1 MAALLSLTQYY
12 LLLLLSTSLFFSPSS
27 AQTKC
32 NIKSVYQLGDSLAD
46 NGNVIRT
53 PGASII
59 FKADRSPY
67 GETFFKKPTGR
78 FSNGRVITDFISQSF
93 KLPLLNAYLDK
104 GATFTQGVNFA
115 VAGATALDNSF
126 WAARNIRLP
135 NWNTPLPNQLSSFKT
150 HLQSTRGNLKDSLV
164 IMGEWGGN
172 DYYNGFFQNKQIP
185 EVRTYVPF
193 VIAGIMRGIKDVI
206 SQGATRVLVPGI
218 YPLGC
223 LPLYLT
229 SFPDNNAS
237 AYDNLG
243 CLRNYNDFAS
253 YHNRYVNRAIANL
266 QRSFPNVSI
275 VYGDFYDAILTL
287 IRSPSSYGFNQNTLL
302 SACCGTRGRYN
313 FNFGTVCGAAGIKAC
328 SNPAQYVHWDG
339 IHLTDEAHHR
349 ITDILVKDMLS
360 KFNCVV

>member
-1 MAALLSLTQYY
+1 MSNSSLDQKHSSMAALLSLTQYS
-12 LLLLLSTSLFFSPSS
+12 LFLLLSTSLFFSPSF

-32 NIKSVYQLGDSLAD
+32 NIKYVYQLGDSLAD

-67 GETFFKKPTGR
+67 GETFFRKPTGR

-104 GATFTQGVNFA
+104 GATFTQAVNFA

-135 NWNTPLPNQLSSFKT
+135 NWNTPLSNQLSSFKT

-193 VIAGIMRGIKDVI
+193 VVAGIMKGIKDVI
-206 SQGATRVLVPGI
+206 QQGATRLLVPE
-218 YPLGC
+218 
-223 LPLYLT
+223 
-229 SFPDNNAS
+229 
-237 AYDNLG
+237 
-243 CLRNYNDFAS
+243 
-253 YHNRYVNRAIANL
+253 YV
-266 QRSFPNVSI
+266 
-275 VYGDFYDAILTL
+275 
-287 IRSPSSYGFNQNTLL
+287 
-302 SACCGTRGRYN
+302 
-313 FNFGTVCGAAGIKAC
+313 
-328 SNPAQYVHWDG
+328 
-339 IHLTDEAHHR
+339 
-349 ITDILVKDMLS
+349 VKCMLW
-360 KFNCVV
+360 NWRTT